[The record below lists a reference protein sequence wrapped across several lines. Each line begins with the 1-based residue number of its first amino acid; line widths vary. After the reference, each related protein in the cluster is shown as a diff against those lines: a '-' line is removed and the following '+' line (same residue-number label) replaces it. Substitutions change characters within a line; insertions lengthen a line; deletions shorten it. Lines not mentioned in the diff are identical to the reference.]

1 MLREDRIEFLR
12 TKHKSLDS
20 ELRQQSRRLYP
31 DDSIIA
37 KLKKEKLRVKD
48 EIARLC
54 NA

>member
-20 ELRQQSRRLYP
+20 ELRQHARRLYP
-31 DDSIIA
+31 DDSVIA